1 MLRFMSLG
9 RDLKV
14 ILVRPTAEIFLKSE
28 GVKRRWE
35 NILISEIRRVVG
47 GAKLRRGRGRIW
59 IENEISPECEERL
72 RWIFGIQSYSKCD
85 YCELQELEDRVLS
98 FWNERVRD
106 RSGFSFAV
114 KVKRS
119 GKHDFTSQ
127 EMAAR
132 IGGLILDHHPD
143 LWVDLENPD
152 YRIYIEIRDN
162 DCYIFDEVIE
172 CAGGLPPGVE
182 GKVVALFSGGVD
194 SAVATWL
201 MMHRGCKIIPVYFDL
216 GAFSAHDGRMRAEKV
231 TSFLRRYQR
240 DLELLVI
247 SHGDFLSDIR
257 RILSDAKIE
266 NHTCLLCK
274 RRMYRVIE
282 EIAVREG
289 AKGIVTGE
297 SLGQV
302 ASQTLDNLFIL
313 DHAVKI
319 PVFRPLIGL
328 DKNRIEAMA
337 RAIGV
342 YDVCTSMKD
351 ECLATPDKPTTK
363 GNLQKILE
371 VESNKDI

>member
-1 MLRFMSLG
+1 MLSG

-28 GVKRRWE
+28 SVKRRWE
-35 NILISEIRRVVG
+35 NILISEIRKVVG
-47 GAKLRRGRGRIW
+47 DAKLKRGRGRIW
-59 IENEISPECEERL
+59 IKDEISPECEERL
-72 RWIFGIQSYSKCD
+72 RWIFGIQSYSKCG
-85 YCELQELEDRVLS
+85 YCELQKLEDQVLS
-98 FWNERVRD
+98 FWKVQTQDRD
-106 RSGFSFAV
+106 KFSFAV

-119 GKHDFTSQ
+119 GKHEFTSQ
-127 EMAAR
+127 EMAAK

-143 LWVDLENPD
+143 LWVDLGNPD
-152 YRIYIEIRDN
+152 YRIHIEIRDN
-162 DCYIFDEVIE
+162 DCYIFDEVIG

-201 MMHRGCKIIPVYFDL
+201 MMQRGCEVAPIHFDL
-216 GAFSAHDGRMRAEKV
+216 EAFSTYDGRMRAEKV

-240 DLELLVI
+240 DFELLVVP
-247 SHGDFLSDIR
+247 HGDFLGNIKR
-257 RILSDAKIE
+257 MLSDAKIE

-274 RRMYRVIE
+274 RRMYRIVE
-282 EIAVREG
+282 EISVREG

-297 SLGQV
+297 SIGQV

-313 DHAVKI
+313 DQAVNL

-328 DKNRIEAMA
+328 DKNRIETMA

-342 YDVCTSMKD
+342 YEVCTSMKD
-351 ECLATPDKPTTK
+351 ECLATPNKPSTRGK
-363 GNLQKILE
+363 LQKILE
-371 VESNKDI
+371 IEGSKDI